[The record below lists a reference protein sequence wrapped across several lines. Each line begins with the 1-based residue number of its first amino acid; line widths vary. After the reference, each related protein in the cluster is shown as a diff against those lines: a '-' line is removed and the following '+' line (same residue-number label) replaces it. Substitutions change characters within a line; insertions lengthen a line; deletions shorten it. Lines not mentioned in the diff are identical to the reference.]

1 MTTTTTIDEM
11 RERIADFWEQDEHI
25 TVGEYY
31 LLWVPAPEKW
41 LLILPNGDLDSL
53 DTLANHLAVIE
64 DEFIIDTYNEYIAD
78 MYDEEYEEETE

>member
-1 MTTTTTIDEM
+1 MTTTTIDEM

-31 LLWVPAPEKW
+31 LLWVPAPENW